1 MNRYRGVEASPAF
14 EVIVVTGD
22 KDRKGFSEDRVEP
35 TSVEAEAAGGE
46 EALPDSASDASY
58 EDLKERLGQKET
70 EATQYLDM
78 AKRAQAEMDNYR
90 KRMLREQE
98 LIVQYATQTVMRELL
113 PLIDNIERALNAAEA
128 GASSA
133 SLTEGFEL
141 IYSQLNELLA
151 KECVEVI
158 DPLGQEFDPERHE
171 AVMQVESEE
180 HAENMVA
187 EVLQK
192 GYELKG
198 RLLRPAMVK
207 VAK

>member
-1 MNRYRGVEASPAF
+1 MGDAE
-14 EVIVVTGD
+14 TGTVSGD
-22 KDRKGFSEDRVEP
+22 GGTPQAAGAAGDELQERLSKK
-35 TSVEAEAAGGE
+35 EAEAAE
-46 EALPDSASDASY
+46 
-58 EDLKERLGQKET
+58 
-70 EATQYLDM
+70 YLDM
-78 AKRAQAEMDNYR
+78 LKRTQAEMDNYR
-90 KRMLREQE
+90 KRMMREQE
-98 LIVQYATQTVMRELL
+98 QIIQFATQTVFRELL
-113 PLIDNIERALNAAEA
+113 PVIDNIERALHAAET

-158 DPLGQEFDPERHE
+158 DPLGAEFDPERHE
-171 AVMQVESEE
+171 AIMQIESEGF
-180 HAENMVA
+180 AENTVA

-192 GYELKG
+192 GYALKG

>member
-1 MNRYRGVEASPAF
+1 M
-14 EVIVVTGD
+14 TGD
-22 KDRKGFSEDRVEP
+22 KDRNEFSDSPAEP
-35 TSVEAEAAGGE
+35 VSAEVDAAGGD
-46 EALPDSASDASY
+46 EAAPDSVQGESY
-58 EDLKERLGQKET
+58 EDLKERLSQKET
-70 EATQYLDM
+70 EAAQYLDM
-78 AKRAQAEMDNYR
+78 AKRVQAEMDNYR

-98 LIVQYATQTVMRELL
+98 QIVQYATQTVMRELL
-113 PLIDNIERALNAAEA
+113 PLIDNIERALHAAEA

-133 SLTEGFEL
+133 ILTEGFEL
-141 IYSQLNELLA
+141 IYTQLNALLA

-171 AVMQVESEE
+171 AVIQVESEE
-180 HAENMVA
+180 YAENMVA

>member
-1 MNRYRGVEASPAF
+1 M
-14 EVIVVTGD
+14 TGD
-22 KDRKGFSEDRVEP
+22 KNRNGFGDDPAEP
-35 TSVEAEAAGGE
+35 VSAEVDAVDGE
-46 EALPDSASDASY
+46 EAGPEGAPGESY
-58 EDLKERLGQKET
+58 EDLKERLSRKEADAA
-70 EATQYLDM
+70 EYLDM
-78 AKRAQAEMDNYR
+78 AKRVQAEMDNYR

-98 LIVQYATQTVMRELL
+98 QIVQYATQTVMRELL
-113 PLIDNIERALNAAEA
+113 PLIDNIERALHAAEA

-141 IYSQLNELLA
+141 IYTQLNALLA

-158 DPLGQEFDPERHE
+158 DPLGREFDPERHE
-171 AVMQVESEE
+171 AVLQVESEG
-180 HAENMVA
+180 HAENTVI